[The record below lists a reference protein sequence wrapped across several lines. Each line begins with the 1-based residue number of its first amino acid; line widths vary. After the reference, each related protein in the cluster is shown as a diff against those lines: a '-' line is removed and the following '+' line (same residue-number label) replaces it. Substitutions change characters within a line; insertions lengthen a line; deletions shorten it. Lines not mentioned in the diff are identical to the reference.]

1 MLLKVSSNFND
12 LPVVSIVP
20 LSPPPSRHDLVFLAV
35 ATGGEPEMEE
45 DKNVM
50 MVKAPKFHDKRAFS
64 RARKKVINDCGR
76 GLRLQGATAAVM
88 LRSFV
93 N

>member
-1 MLLKVSSNFND
+1 MLLKVSSNFNY
-12 LPVVSIVP
+12 LPVVSTVP

-50 MVKAPKFHDKRAFS
+50 MVKAPRIVLKFSVQCSVKS
-64 RARKKVINDCGR
+64 CRKNEDHK
-76 GLRLQGATAAVM
+76 
-88 LRSFV
+88 S
-93 N
+93 